1 MTKSKIAS
9 FIKRQQIIIL
19 SVLLVLFSLN
29 IAFTGMRE
37 GSKGAIVKH
46 IITAAVSPVQK
57 AVAASYNA
65 AASVVNGYVM
75 LLEVRDEN
83 ETLKKNISVLQE
95 EIDKLKEEV
104 SLGGRLKDIL
114 AYKEQAPFKTV
125 AASAVA
131 FTMDKWTR
139 TATINKG
146 YAEGVDKDMAVV
158 TPEGVVGRVIDAG
171 RHASTVLLNT
181 DLRSNIDVVV
191 QRTRVKAVAEGN
203 GTDGLALKYIRQ
215 LDEVQI
221 GDQIVTSGV
230 SGLFPK
236 GLVVGEVTKIEKGRD
251 NFFKFIEVRPKVEVQ
266 RLEEVLV
273 VTNPG
278 NSTAD

>member
-1 MTKSKIAS
+1 MTKSKVAS
-9 FIKRQQIIIL
+9 FIKRQQIIIV

-29 IAFTGMRE
+29 IAFTGRRE
-37 GSKGAIVKH
+37 GPKGEVVKH

-57 AVAASYNA
+57 AVAATYSA

-83 ETLKKNISVLQE
+83 ETLRKNISALQE
-95 EIDKLKEEV
+95 EVDKLKEEV

-114 AYKEQAPFKTV
+114 DYKRQAPFKTV

-139 TATINKG
+139 TATIDKG

-158 TPEGVVGRVIDAG
+158 TPEGVVGRIIDAG

-203 GTDGLALKYIRQ
+203 GTDGLVLKYIRQ

-251 NFFKFIEVRPKVEVQ
+251 NFFKYIEVRPKVEVQ

-273 VTNPG
+273 VTNAG
-278 NSTAD
+278 ISTAD